1 MSYVIFSL
9 ADIQVYVHS
18 CWQSSCFGCKQE
30 KTWCEQTCSINSFS
44 YYKEWVKSRCSCGW
58 KHTRHQ
64 TGSLICRFFKDCW
77 ISLSIGVTLKWE
89 RRLFMEGRI
98 WHHWVVWSFLHLLH
112 KWPWVWFPGVTS
124 KPCFWFVPFHGA
136 LSSFKYPYNR
146 ALMERGCGGD
156 VYSGNPRFV
165 SQMITISGLSC
176 GRIRALYLLPIPSWK
191 FKVSWL

>member
-1 MSYVIFSL
+1 MSIRVDNPVVLVVNKKKLGANRL
-9 ADIQVYVHS
+9 APSTLLVTTKSEWSPGVVVGGNTPDIRQAHWFAVFLRLLDKLIDW
-18 CWQSSCFGCKQE
+18 CDTKMG
-30 KTWCEQTCSINSFS
+30 KTFI
-44 YYKEWVKSRCSCGW
+44 YGRKDLAPL
-58 KHTRHQ
+58 
-64 TGSLICRFFKDCW
+64 GSLKLSAPSAQVAM
-77 ISLSIGVTLKWE
+77 SLIP
-89 RRLFMEGRI
+89 RCI
-98 WHHWVVWSFLHLLH
+98 
-112 KWPWVWFPGVTS
+112 TS
-124 KPCFWFVPFHGA
+124 KPCIWFVPFHGA